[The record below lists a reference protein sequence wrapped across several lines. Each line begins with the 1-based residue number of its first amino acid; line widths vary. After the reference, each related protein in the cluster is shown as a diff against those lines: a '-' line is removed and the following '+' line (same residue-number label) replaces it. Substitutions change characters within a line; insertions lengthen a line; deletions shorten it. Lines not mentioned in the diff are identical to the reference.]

1 MVLKWLDAREATAMG
16 AAFADD
22 IVARTAPEA
31 LEHRTK
37 GQAGTAPRSDDF
49 QKLLQKFVY
58 RVDREALPLHLNVFQ
73 RAKLANSFKWRL
85 LERGVDNGLVE
96 ELTRALVV
104 RLNGGAAEPRWPPSL
119 RPPPR
124 LLTAAARFTPFLPA
138 ATNSS
143 PRVTTPRRRNVS
155 RSCSRLD
162 PDHAMARNNLGAA
175 LCNLGR
181 YTEAEAQFRRA
192 IAVKEK
198 FSDPHNNLG
207 TVLRWQGRVRESE
220 ASLRRALKLKP
231 AYVDA
236 QINLSATLL
245 LLHREREAKTLLEK
259 VLRVRAA

>member
-1 MVLKWLDAREATAMG
+1 MG

-104 RLNGGAAEPRWPPSL
+104 RLNGGAPEPTVAAKPAAAAPNGGGQVHT
-119 RPPPR
+119 
-124 LLTAAARFTPFLPA
+124 LLARGNELLAKGDSAAAARCFEEL
-138 ATNSS
+138 
-143 PRVTTPRRRNVS
+143 
-155 RSCSRLD
+155 LGED
-162 PDHAMARNNLGAA
+162 PDHAVARNNLGAA

-181 YTEAEAQFRRA
+181 YARGRGAVPSRHRAQRA
-192 IAVKEK
+192 
-198 FSDPHNNLG
+198 
-207 TVLRWQGRVRESE
+207 
-220 ASLRRALKLKP
+220 LRRSP
-231 AYVDA
+231 
-236 QINLSATLL
+236 
-245 LLHREREAKTLLEK
+245 
-259 VLRVRAA
+259 